1 MRRLRLGCALLLG
14 AVGLTAASSTP
25 NLSFGQWKLAQFG
38 IGGGVERKISVMRV
52 HGTLRGGGM
61 EDEEGEDAGAD
72 GALAR
77 AAQALDKVGR
87 DFPPELVGDACLLL
101 RAVWMGETEVVESL
115 LQSDEGRALLHN
127 IVPDGGVLSGHNALQ
142 LATVKGLAD
151 VVVMLV
157 EHGGLKLIEAT
168 HPMAGYNALHA
179 AALVGN
185 ANIVQLLGKKGGEPL
200 LMSRQVKSAM
210 ADEQW
215 EGAKVLSFFNHYV
228 PVKQRVFLLRSA

>member
-1 MRRLRLGCALLLG
+1 
-14 AVGLTAASSTP
+14 
-25 NLSFGQWKLAQFG
+25 
-38 IGGGVERKISVMRV
+38 
-52 HGTLRGGGM
+52 
-61 EDEEGEDAGAD
+61 
-72 GALAR
+72 
-77 AAQALDKVGR
+77 
-87 DFPPELVGDACLLL
+87 
-101 RAVWMGETEVVESL
+101 
-115 LQSDEGRALLHN
+115 
-127 IVPDGGVLSGHNALQ
+127 
-142 LATVKGLAD
+142 
-151 VVVMLV
+151 MLV

-200 LMSRQVKSAM
+200 LMSKQVKSAM

>member
-1 MRRLRLGCALLLG
+1 
-14 AVGLTAASSTP
+14 
-25 NLSFGQWKLAQFG
+25 
-38 IGGGVERKISVMRV
+38 
-52 HGTLRGGGM
+52 M

-77 AAQALDKVGR
+77 AAQALDKMGG

-142 LATVKGLAD
+142 LATVKGLTD
-151 VVVMLV
+151 VVAMLV

-200 LMSRQVKSAM
+200 LMSKQVKSAM